1 MVWSPS
7 VVLAQEFLVLV
18 AGLFLAQGAVQVQAI
33 WSLAQSKSPAACS
46 GARQGGKQH
55 RHLTSTRLSS
65 SWSWRRGQMSMSWF
79 SSKPKVSIVDH
90 KLSKD
95 VM

>member
-1 MVWSPS
+1 LVWSPS

-18 AGLFLAQGAVQVQAI
+18 AGLFLVQGAVQVQAI
-33 WSLAQSKSPAACS
+33 WSLAQSKSPTACG

-65 SWSWRRGQMSMSWF
+65 S
-79 SSKPKVSIVDH
+79 
-90 KLSKD
+90 
-95 VM
+95 